1 MGLPLSVRNVDD
13 PLHEQG
19 VDVCHEAVR
28 YRLHRFGFQFI
39 SQIKKRKA
47 VGLRAGNR
55 SGVKIGDLMLELIC
69 PAAAIS
75 TMNLVDFCG
84 SNLQHRC

>member
-1 MGLPLSVRNVDD
+1 MGFPFSQTNVDD
-13 PLHEQG
+13 PPHEQG

-28 YRLHRFGFQFI
+28 YRWHRFGFQFM
-39 SQIKKRKA
+39 SQIKKHRA
-47 VGLRAGNR
+47 GGLRADDR
-55 SGVKIGDLMLELIC
+55 SGVKRGDLMLELIC

-75 TMNLVDFCG
+75 SMNLVDFCG